1 MRLSITKPYRF
12 RFLSEKNNKALHIIQ
27 MNKILTIILFISSFA
42 YQSLAQQRT
51 GWEIY
56 GEGNGNE
63 VRLLWTAGEWNDSL
77 QGMIVKRRIYSG
89 TTPGKWEILTKPAI
103 VPLLSATKNLS
114 NVSNDAAI
122 VAALKNKMTAQAAEF
137 ASMDSVSFHKFI
149 TNRGGLTMFSFSI
162 AKDYDR
168 ALMSGF
174 GFYDKKITATS
185 GTTVEYGL
193 FGSRTDGGESNM
205 LASFQWKAGNK
216 PAYKLKATTSI
227 KGNKT
232 KNTIHAEWQVTTA
245 SFKAPIVLQGFHI
258 DRVENGIR
266 TRLTKSPIWPNTAK
280 ETFPIFIDDKTDA
293 SKKYTYELIPVS
305 IFGYESSPLVL
316 VYDPLQVPGV
326 FAVTATTT
334 YKEGDTDIVLSW
346 ALPAESERYVQHY
359 VVEERITYITYKTL
373 KDSLSKVKTHT
384 IKYDTTRE
392 YPAHYDFRITAVL
405 KDGYD
410 AISSNNASV
419 DYAPRIVPDK
429 ITEAKAVLEKRDN
442 KNVASITW
450 KAVPGASGYYLFS
463 QQLNGT
469 EMIMEG
475 SIGLIKNNFYVYP
488 LSYPVSSKYV
498 FAVAAVNEKDNLI
511 GEMSERISVVTP
523 SAQLLRVYFSEFK
536 EAELKKTFVSWNYN
550 EPADLIG
557 YRLYENGLLIA
568 DEKILKKGTL
578 QWKSLTKKPGRY
590 EYAIEAV
597 TGSGIVSERSLPRLI
612 VIK

>member
-1 MRLSITKPYRF
+1 
-12 RFLSEKNNKALHIIQ
+12 
-27 MNKILTIILFISSFA
+27 MNKILTIILFISSVA
-42 YQSLAQQRT
+42 YQAAAQQNPT
-51 GWEIY
+51 WNLY

-89 TTPGKWEILTKPAI
+89 NTPGKWEVLTKPAL

-114 NVSNDAAI
+114 NVSNDAAV
-122 VAALKNKMTAQAAEF
+122 VAALKTKMTAQAAEF

-149 TNRGGLTMFSFSI
+149 SNRGGLTMFSFSI

-174 GFYDKKITATS
+174 GFYDKKITATA

-193 FGSRTDGGESNM
+193 FGSRTEGGESPM
-205 LASFQWKAGNK
+205 LASIQWKAGNK
-216 PAYKLKATTSI
+216 PAYKIQATTSI

-232 KNTIHAEWQVTTA
+232 KNTIHAEWKVTTA
-245 SFKAPIVLQGFHI
+245 SFKAPIVLQGFYI
-258 DRVENGIR
+258 DRVENGIH

-280 ETFPIFIDDKTDA
+280 ETFPIFIDDKIDA

-305 IFGYESSPLVL
+305 IFGYESTSLVL
-316 VYDPLQVPGV
+316 VYDPLMVPGV
-326 FAVTATTT
+326 FAVTATST
-334 YKEGDTDIVLSW
+334 YKEGDKDIVLNWS
-346 ALPAESERYVQHY
+346 LPVESERYVQHY
-359 VVEERITYITYKTL
+359 VVEERVTYITYKTL
-373 KDSLSKVKTHT
+373 KDSLSKVKTYT
-384 IKYDTTRE
+384 IKYDSARN
-392 YPAHYDFRITAVL
+392 YPAHYEFRVTAVL

-410 AISSNNASV
+410 AVNSNDAAV
-419 DYAPRIVPDK
+419 DFAPKLIPAKTTGV
-429 ITEAKAVLEKRDN
+429 KAVLEKKDN
-442 KNVASITW
+442 KNVAHITW
-450 KAVPGASGYYLFS
+450 QAVPGASGYYLFS

-475 SIGLIKNNFYVYP
+475 SIGLLKTNFYYYP
-488 LSYPVSSKYV
+488 LTYPVSSKYV
-498 FAVAAVNEKDNLI
+498 FTVAAVNDKDNLI
-511 GEMSERISVVTP
+511 GEMSERVSVVTP

-536 EAELKKTFVSWNYN
+536 EVEPKKTFVSWTYN

-557 YRLYENGLLIA
+557 YRLYENGELIA
-568 DEKILKKGTL
+568 DEKVLKKGTL

-597 TGSGIVSERSLPRLI
+597 TASGVVSERSLPRLI